1 MFPSFTKIEFVALKN
16 SLCFPLWFSREVM
29 GRFII
34 KLPTYLCQTSYQYVK
49 TFSGYFQNLFAVF
62 RRKKRQNKVGLEFQS
77 DIVTVVLFTSV
88 HNFQG
93 GWGSE

>member
-1 MFPSFTKIEFVALKN
+1 M
-16 SLCFPLWFSREVM
+16 
-29 GRFII
+29 
-34 KLPTYLCQTSYQYVK
+34 SYQYVK